1 MATFTF
7 RIRFSKWP
15 APTHVAT
22 RMMTLTELTVE
33 NRRLHSLTQ
42 DEGNGDPSTAK
53 RVLRRYLITR
63 TTKVSSSSS

>member
-15 APTHVAT
+15 ASTHVVT

-33 NRRLHSLTQ
+33 NRRSHQLA
-42 DEGNGDPSTAK
+42 PF
-53 RVLRRYLITR
+53 VRRKPRSMSEIAMFR
-63 TTKVSSSSS
+63 Q